1 MLLRF
6 GRFLEF
12 YPNRQ
17 CHVYHPACAQPGH
30 LLAGAGAAADIAAA
44 HHHSVTLTPAGKIFS
59 SECQKLLKDLQRVSE
74 RARSA
79 QTGQIG
85 SVRIGFQRDNFET
98 YIADFVNLFRHSHSD
113 IALELLPFS
122 VNELNNA
129 LQEKTADAVISGGPP
144 ANESIRSLM
153 IANLPEC
160 VALPLDHPLAD
171 REVLDMRELK
181 NEKFIAMSR
190 SISCSGFESI
200 IHKSLVAGFE
210 AQIVAQVEL
219 LPTLMT
225 LVACGQGISILH
237 RDMLARSNGRIAF
250 VPLRSVSYFRRF

>member
-1 MLLRF
+1 M
-6 GRFLEF
+6 
-12 YPNRQ
+12 
-17 CHVYHPACAQPGH
+17 
-30 LLAGAGAAADIAAA
+30 
-44 HHHSVTLTPAGKIFS
+44 
-59 SECQKLLKDLQRVSE
+59 
-74 RARSA
+74 
-79 QTGQIG
+79 
-85 SVRIGFQRDNFET
+85 
-98 YIADFVNLFRHSHSD
+98 
-113 IALELLPFS
+113 
-122 VNELNNA
+122 
-129 LQEKTADAVISGGPP
+129 ISGGPP

-210 AQIVAQVEL
+210 AQIVAQVKL

-250 VPLRSVSYFRRF
+250 VPLRSVSYFRRFLMWDINNDNPCLKPLIALGHKWQDELEFPAE